1 MHRLA
6 VVSDT
11 HVPSREPEIPGFVEQ
26 ELEDADV
33 VVHAGDFDSEA
44 AYETVESLA
53 DGDLVAVRGNMDP
66 VSLGLPAVETLWV
79 EDRQF
84 VVMHG
89 SGPLS
94 GYEDRVLQAVRE
106 ERDDEDAI
114 GISGHTH
121 ELTDQ
126 TVDGVRL
133 LNPGSATGAE
143 PAEEATMLAVD
154 VDESDVDVSVVRA

>member
-1 MHRLA
+1 MRRLA

-11 HVPSREPEIPGFVEQ
+11 HVPSREPGIPGFVEQ

-44 AYETVESLA
+44 TYETVSELA
-53 DGDLVAVRGNMDP
+53 GGEFVAVRGNVDP

-84 VVMHG
+84 VVVHG

-94 GYEDRVLQAVRE
+94 GYEDRVAQAVRV
-106 ERDDEDAI
+106 ERDSEDAV
-114 GISGHTH
+114 GIAGHTH
-121 ELTDQ
+121 EVADE
-126 TVDGVRL
+126 TVDGVRF
-133 LNPGSATGAE
+133 LNPGSASGAD
-143 PAEEATMLAVD
+143 PADEATMLTVD
-154 VDESDVDVSVVRA
+154 VDGRDLDVSVVRE